1 MYKLGV
7 TRDQLPNL
15 KALADYIDGSYC
27 RTRLGNK
34 VVKTTGKKLGDYFDG
49 TEEEEDDSQQQQI
62 MRSDEL
68 MNLLIYV
75 CQNPKKFFLMNLSLL
90 VEYSMAINAY
100 TKK

>member
-62 MRSDEL
+62 M
-68 MNLLIYV
+68 M
-75 CQNPKKFFLMNLSLL
+75 K
-90 VEYSMAINAY
+90 
-100 TKK
+100 

>member
-1 MYKLGV
+1 M
-7 TRDQLPNL
+7 PNL

-62 MRSDEL
+62 M
-68 MNLLIYV
+68 M
-75 CQNPKKFFLMNLSLL
+75 K
-90 VEYSMAINAY
+90 
-100 TKK
+100 